1 MYAIPSLH
9 HASKRE
15 VIIAIPNA
23 PPNVDPILKI
33 PDATPTLS
41 GSVVDT
47 AVLNAGVA
55 NRPVPAP
62 NSTEAINANT
72 IYCVAFKRYN

>member
-1 MYAIPSLH
+1 MYAISSLH
-9 HASKRE
+9 HTSKRE

-55 NRPVPAP
+55 NRPVLHQTVQKQ
-62 NSTEAINANT
+62 SMLIQY
-72 IYCVAFKRYN
+72 IV